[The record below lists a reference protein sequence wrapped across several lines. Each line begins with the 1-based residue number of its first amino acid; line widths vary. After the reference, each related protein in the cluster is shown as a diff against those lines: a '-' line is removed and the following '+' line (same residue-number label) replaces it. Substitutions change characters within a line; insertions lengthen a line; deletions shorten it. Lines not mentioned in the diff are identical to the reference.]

1 MNLVKDIWTNDDKI
15 EFINYLENIKSE
27 DKIVWT
33 KNIINT
39 NMDVL
44 AIKSPVLKSI
54 IKEIF
59 KGNYISF
66 LDLNINNYYENTII
80 NAGII
85 CKIKDFNIMK
95 KYLDNYVK
103 TIDNWASCDTL
114 SFNIKGKEK
123 EFLSLAKKYIKSKK
137 PFIRRVGI
145 IILFEFLNRKEY
157 LNEIFNI
164 LNSFYEE
171 TDYYVNMVNAWIL
184 CECFIKN
191 REETL
196 KFLES
201 HNLNKFTINKM
212 ISKCRDS
219 FRVSKEDKEFL
230 LKYKNMN

>member
-123 EFLSLAKKYIKSKK
+123 EFFSLAKKYIKSKK